1 MSDVSPAQQ
10 YRNKLRNSG
19 RKQVLVDLP
28 NELVETIDSMSAG
41 GRRRA
46 LVVEDL
52 VRSALALKSHEH

>member
-28 NELVETIDSMSAG
+28 NELVEAIDSMSAG
-41 GRRRA
+41 GRRA
-46 LVVEDL
+46 LVVEEL
-52 VRSALALKSHEH
+52 VRSGLALKSHEH